1 MFLATESCFA
11 SRELQDADTVLP
23 GGRGSLPH
31 LGPCFFPQTLPLSW
45 KTITE
50 QCFVRFNMQ
59 TQSWRGGGRLAR
71 DLPWPSFSP
80 CLWPSPKVLEFE
92 SHWARLPFDLIP
104 SCVRISFITYLLGD
118 TRMNKVPF
126 LPLELFNKVEEWPS
140 PDMALWSAG
149 DVVVKEQTV
158 GDQGSLPRGGNN
170 RNELMR
176 MKRTWSGEK
185 VEAERG
191 RREF

>member
-1 MFLATESCFA
+1 MLTRCCQVVEAHFLTWAPA
-11 SRELQDADTVLP
+11 
-23 GGRGSLPH
+23 
-31 LGPCFFPQTLPLSW
+31 FFPRLYLCPERPSLSSALW
-45 KTITE
+45 GST
-50 QCFVRFNMQ
+50 CRH
-59 TQSWRGGGRLAR
+59 SPGGGGRLAR